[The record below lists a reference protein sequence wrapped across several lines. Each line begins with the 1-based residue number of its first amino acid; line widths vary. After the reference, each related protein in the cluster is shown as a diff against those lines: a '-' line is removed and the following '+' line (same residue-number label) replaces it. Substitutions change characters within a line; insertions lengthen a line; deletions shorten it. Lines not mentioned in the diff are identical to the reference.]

1 MTSHRTS
8 VQKRGSVM
16 MFIVNKVND
25 IEGMSAVP
33 DNPDNTLVGL
43 VGSTFRV
50 WIDHF
55 DIHTVETHLLT
66 PCSITI

>member
-50 WIDHF
+50 WIDH
-55 DIHTVETHLLT
+55 
-66 PCSITI
+66 